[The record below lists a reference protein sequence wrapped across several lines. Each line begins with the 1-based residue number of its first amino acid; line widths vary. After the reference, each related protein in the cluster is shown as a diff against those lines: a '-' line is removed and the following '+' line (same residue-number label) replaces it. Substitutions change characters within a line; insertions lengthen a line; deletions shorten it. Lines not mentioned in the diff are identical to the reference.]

1 MATTSIQFID
11 FTNNVTIDANN
22 NVSGDGVFDK
32 MMETVNTHIDAQ
44 YKLGRIKGSDYSTVY
59 LGSIQAAMAESMK
72 FVLQRQIAEEQ
83 TDSEAAKSALIARQT
98 KGFDD
103 DAKTKLLKQQLD
115 SWSVAYSVAKDANS
129 IPDSIKVNTI
139 DSTLKSALDALSVS
153 ISTNPLGQ

>member
-72 FVLQRQIAEEQ
+72 FVLQRQIAQEQ
-83 TDSEAAKSALIARQT
+83 TDSEAAKSALRKACV
-98 KGFDD
+98 
-103 DAKTKLLKQQLD
+103 KLPGTP
-115 SWSVAYSVAKDANS
+115 S
-129 IPDSIKVNTI
+129 INFFKN
-139 DSTLKSALDALSVS
+139 
-153 ISTNPLGQ
+153 